1 MNQIPMKSLTHTTND
16 GEIREAVEMVDNK
29 YYRAKRFRQIFFSQN
44 FKFWRSNGQ
53 FLPKNVVT
61 ETFLEE

>member
-29 YYRAKRFRQIFFSQN
+29 YYRAKRFRQIFFSKLQ
-44 FKFWRSNGQ
+44 
-53 FLPKNVVT
+53 V
-61 ETFLEE
+61 LEK